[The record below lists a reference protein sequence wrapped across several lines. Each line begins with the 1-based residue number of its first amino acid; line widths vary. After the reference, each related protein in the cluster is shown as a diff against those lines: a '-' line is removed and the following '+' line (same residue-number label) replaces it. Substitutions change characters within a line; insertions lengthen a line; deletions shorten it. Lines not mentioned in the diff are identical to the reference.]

1 MRRSVRAIS
10 LILFVPTALAAGE
23 SDLRGAHDRFEARV
37 DSSGKVVPGRQA
49 PGEVERLSES
59 GPKRSV
65 CAAPLLSRDD
75 ARSLVAQIAKEENF
89 YPDFVLAVAR
99 AESDFRSDATS
110 PKGAVGLM
118 QITPDTAERYRVDI
132 CDPSQNVRGG
142 IRFLR
147 DLHVRYHNPL
157 FILAAYNAGE
167 AALAEHGGVPPYPET
182 VRFVADVLND
192 FYDWEKVV
200 KTHGPKA
207 AHVAAN
213 RAERNASHSRRG
225 EVGTSDERWK
235 SGFVWNAE

>member
-23 SDLRGAHDRFEARV
+23 SDLRGARDRFEATV
-37 DSSGKVVPGRQA
+37 DSSGKVIPGRQVSGA
-49 PGEVERLSES
+49 VERLSES
-59 GPKRSV
+59 APVHSP
-65 CAAPLLSRDD
+65 CATSPISREA
-75 ARSLVAQIAKEENF
+75 ARSLVEQIAREENF
-89 YPDFVLAVAR
+89 YPDFVVAVAR
-99 AESDFRSDATS
+99 AESDFRSDALS

-118 QITPDTAERYRVDI
+118 QITRDTAERYQVDI
-132 CDPSQNVRGG
+132 CDPSENVRGG

-147 DLHVRYHNPL
+147 DLHGRYHNPL

-182 VRFVADVLND
+182 VKFVADVLND

-213 RAERNASHSRRG
+213 RIERNASHSRRG